1 MDCGLRPCP
10 ALITQVHSAAAEA
23 TVGQEAG
30 LEGARPGPAAP
41 SPAPSVCVCPPT
53 TRAAPSLQGEGAEE
67 TPTASPSE
75 RSPPQPPPAQRQ
87 GRARPPTPGQAGA
100 EVTPRHPLSTGG
112 PAGSPHPPPPQSLS
126 GRRQA
131 GPAVPPTATPST
143 GNSPE
148 ARGAE
153 RDSRT
158 LVSQRDS
165 APVGGRGSGR
175 RRRPLGGRGGGEP
188 GTDKGARKRALRLR
202 AGRRPPRGLR
212 LRRRRAAGAGE
223 AGARRGVA
231 LRLRGVEGGA
241 GGRRARGSHKGG
253 GSVRWGECAC
263 AVEVSFPLSPRLRGR
278 ETVLSLGLCSPV
290 RWRRLWLLLLE
301 GAGARCLWA
310 LWCFG
315 RPEVLLEGLVCV
327 RSPEVGVGRGRAVG
341 LGRGLWGVEGRWFGL
356 LQCQLVYR
364 DLGSYHARR
373 ILWPAFW
380 RLKDGRK
387 ALSMA
392 EDNNAIS
399 NSFRCCRTFSPIWL
413 GYRMKCICSTL
424 PYS

>member
-30 LEGARPGPAAP
+30 LEGARPGCSLPGPIRVCVSPHNPGGPLPSGRRGWGDPHRLTLGKIP
-41 SPAPSVCVCPPT
+41 SPAPPRPAAGQGT
-53 TRAAPSLQGEGAEE
+53 APHPRAGRGWGD
-67 TPTASPSE
+67 
-75 RSPPQPPPAQRQ
+75 SPPSPQHRRACRLPP
-87 GRARPPTPGQAGA
+87 PPTPPISLRAEAGRPGGTANSHPQHGELTWGEGSGAGLADSGQ
-100 EVTPRHPLSTGG
+100 STR
-112 PAGSPHPPPPQSLS
+112 LRS
-126 GRRQA
+126 GRRERER
-131 GPAVPPTATPST
+131 PAA
-143 GNSPE
+143 E
-148 ARGAE
+148 A
-153 RDSRT
+153 
-158 LVSQRDS
+158 
-165 APVGGRGSGR
+165 VGGE
-175 RRRPLGGRGGGEP
+175 GGGEP

-202 AGRRPPRGLR
+202 AARRPPRGLR